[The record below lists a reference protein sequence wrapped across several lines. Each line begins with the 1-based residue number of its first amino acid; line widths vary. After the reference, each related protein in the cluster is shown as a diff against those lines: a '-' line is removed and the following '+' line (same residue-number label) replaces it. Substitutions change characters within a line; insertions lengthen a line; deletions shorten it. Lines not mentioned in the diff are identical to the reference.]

1 MAANLSG
8 QTSDSTRRARIF
20 GRVRLLFTLGLLVLL
35 VLCLAFSWNTRD
47 AMAHLPFLKGRSEA
61 GRPAASQDTL
71 LVDLRPWQTA
81 QALASLAA
89 TAEETECA
97 REAERYA
104 DHEVDQAFAA
114 ALREAG
120 MKHYSL
126 TGEALALSQKIAQLQ
141 QTVDEDQARVDL
153 LAKAAKL
160 SASSATGRAAP
171 VADADDPDVAKAQLG
186 LDSDELADAQQDLAR
201 AGGDERGRIQQE
213 LSAHEAAMKEYDAQ
227 AANPSQGAVVSAE
240 RQGSLTGRLKA
251 WLDQRT
257 RYQLVQQ
264 AIEQAQAD
272 AVALTA
278 KHQELESHAN
288 TAASASPGDSSPDKA
303 ATLATLKNRSAQSQL
318 LAIYDDRIQS
328 QKQIAAVYQ
337 KWSAQLLLQHRILL
351 HLLLQSFALIA
362 FILICVIIFDALAR
376 HFVDRPTLDRRRAH
390 TLRVVFT
397 LGIQLTGFLLI
408 MLVVF
413 GVPSQMPTILGFTT
427 AGLTVALQD
436 FIIAFFGWFVLMGKS
451 GIRVGDWVEINGV
464 GGEVV
469 EIGIFRTAMLE
480 TGNWTDKGHPTGR
493 RITFINSFAIKGQ
506 YFNFSTTGQ
515 WMWDEIRFGIPATD
529 DAYDIIELIHKVVI
543 EETEQDTRLAEAE
556 WKRAT
561 RKNSLSHLGAGPAV
575 EMRPGASGIDII
587 VRYVTRASDR
597 FDVRNRLYERVIGL
611 LHKPPTPKPQLDQPH
626 TPSADGPYG
635 PGPTSVSGLR

>member
-1 MAANLSG
+1 M
-8 QTSDSTRRARIF
+8 
-20 GRVRLLFTLGLLVLL
+20 
-35 VLCLAFSWNTRD
+35 
-47 AMAHLPFLKGRSEA
+47 P
-61 GRPAASQDTL
+61 
-71 LVDLRPWQTA
+71 
-81 QALASLAA
+81 
-89 TAEETECA
+89 
-97 REAERYA
+97 
-104 DHEVDQAFAA
+104 AFAA

-213 LSAHEAAMKEYDAQ
+213 PRVHEAAMKEYDAQ

-240 RQGSLTGRLKA
+240 QQGSLTGRLKA

-328 QKQIAAVYQ
+328 QNQIDAVYQ
-337 KWSAQLLLQHRILL
+337 EWSAQLLLQHRILL

-376 HFVDRPTLDRRRAH
+376 HFVDRPTLDRRRMH
-390 TLRVVFT
+390 TLRIVLK
-397 LGIQLTGFLLI
+397 LGIQFTGFVLI
-408 MLVVF
+408 LLVVF
-413 GVPSQMPTILGFTT
+413 GVPNQMPTILGLTT
-427 AGLTVALQD
+427 AGLTVVLQD
-436 FIIAFFGWFVLMGKS
+436 FIIAFFGWFVLMGRS

-464 GGEVV
+464 AGEVV
-469 EIGIFRTAMLE
+469 EVGIFRTALLE
-480 TGNWTDKGHPTGR
+480 TDKGHPTGR
-493 RITFINSFAIKGQ
+493 RITFINSFTIKGQ
-506 YFNFSTTGQ
+506 YFNFSTTSQ
-515 WMWDEIRFGIPATD
+515 WMWDEIRFGIPTAG
-529 DAYDIIELIHKVVI
+529 DARDIIELIHKAVL
-543 EETEQDTRLAEAE
+543 EETEENARLAGAE
-556 WKRAT
+556 WKSGA
-561 RKNSLSHLGAGPAV
+561 RKNSLSQLSAGPAV
-575 EMRPGASGIDII
+575 EIRPGSSGMDIV

-597 FDVRNRLYERVIGL
+597 FDMRNRLYERVIAL
-611 LHKPPTPKPQLDQPH
+611 LRKPPTP
-626 TPSADGPYG
+626 AA
-635 PGPTSVSGLR
+635 